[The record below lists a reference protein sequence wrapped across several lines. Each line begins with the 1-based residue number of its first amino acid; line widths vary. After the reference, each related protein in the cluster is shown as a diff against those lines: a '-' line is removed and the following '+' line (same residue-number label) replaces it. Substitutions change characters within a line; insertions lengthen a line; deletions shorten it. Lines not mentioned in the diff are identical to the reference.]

1 MSHTFLR
8 SRAAAGA
15 ACAVTGAAL
24 LLTGFAGP
32 GSAASV
38 EPTVIDSES
47 GFGQS
52 GNPSCSDLGYDNELK
67 IDEQVADG
75 TYEVGDLA
83 IEISG
88 FGEVEGRDVFD
99 WTSLL
104 PEGAPQAFDAVFV
117 KQANGGLLYTYGSPV
132 TGDTEVESPGNAI
145 SHVSFCWD
153 DVETTDDGTTDDGT
167 TDDGTTDDG
176 TTDDG
181 TTDDGTTDDGTTDD
195 GTTDDGTTDDGTT
208 DDGTTDDGTT
218 DSVSPE
224 VLEPPAPTP
233 TPAPT
238 RVLGSQTLPATGTSS
253 TSVLGL
259 LGGALVVAGGLL
271 LLSGR
276 RFNTA

>member
-132 TGDTEVESPGNAI
+132 TGDTDVASPGNAI

-181 TTDDGTTDDGTTDD
+181 TTDDGTTDDGTTV
-195 GTTDDGTTDDGTT
+195 
-208 DDGTTDDGTT
+208 DGTT